1 MLRFAAGGLI
11 ALILLALGSTFILR
25 DTARREATRDAEV
38 TTELIADAVIGPM
51 LRDTILES
59 SPAAVA
65 VLERG
70 ASYLPDGSLAR
81 IKLWRADGTI
91 VYSDEHRLI
100 GQRFDLDADDLE
112 VLEQGGTA
120 SGVSDLSEPENR
132 FEPPAEPLVEVYTR
146 VETPNGTPLLLE
158 AYYRDADVS
167 RSATLISRRFIPI
180 GIGALIVFAAVQ
192 IPLGIDLARRTR
204 AAQRDRER
212 LLRQAIEAQTN
223 ERRRIAA
230 DLHDGIVQDLVGVS
244 LTVSAAAGVV
254 GDPDFDLDTAGTE
267 VSRTLHEAAKTTRHG
282 IQQLRTLLVDIY
294 PPNLREAG
302 LPAALRDLLAPL
314 ANAGVVVDLTCDDGL
329 ELSAD
334 EDALFYRFAHEGVRN
349 ALRHANATRV
359 ELALERINGSVMMTV
374 RDDGRGFEL
383 TDGAPVGHFGLRS
396 LADVA
401 AASRAELRIDTAP
414 GRGTT
419 LRLAIGGHR

>member
-11 ALILLALGSTFILR
+11 ALILLALGSTFVLR

-38 TTELIADAVIGPM
+38 TTELIAGAVIGPA
-51 LRDTILES
+51 LRDSILES

-65 VLERG
+65 TVEG
-70 ASYLPDGSLAR
+70 AVGALSDSRIVR
-81 IKLWRADGTI
+81 IKLWRGDGTI

-100 GQRFDLDADDLE
+100 GQRFALDADDLE
-112 VLEQGGTA
+112 VFEQGGTA
-120 SGVSDLSEPENR
+120 SGVSDLSEPEKG
-132 FEPPAEPLVEVYTR
+132 FEPPAEPLVEVYSR
-146 VETPNGTPLLLE
+146 VQTPNGTPLLLK

-204 AAQRDRER
+204 AAQRERER

-244 LTVSAAAGVV
+244 LTVSAAAGAV
-254 GDPDFDLDTAGTE
+254 GDPEFDLDTAGSE
-267 VSRTLHEAAKTTRHG
+267 VSRTLREAAKTTRHG

-302 LPAALRDLLAPL
+302 LTAALRDLLAPL
-314 ANAGVVVDLTCDDGL
+314 ANAGVEVDLTCDDGL
-329 ELSAD
+329 ELSED

-374 RDDGRGFEL
+374 RDDGRGFDL
-383 TDGAPVGHFGLRS
+383 SDGAPVGHFGLRS

-419 LRLAIGGHR
+419 LRLAIGDHR